1 MKKLIAS
8 ALAVSALT
16 LSSAAGAATLVNNG
30 FESGLTGWQAAP
42 DTLVSVV
49 SNFTN
54 VGTNS
59 TYSPVEGANFA
70 VLQAGITGE
79 ATGLTQF
86 FSMNAGETI
95 QFAVAFVGDDASE
108 FNDSAFLSVFSFQN
122 SVTKVLFEASIPSV
136 GEFTATPWTFVSF
149 TADLTGRYSLNASIQ
164 NSFQE
169 NQDSFLLIDAVPE
182 PSTWLMMLFGF
193 AAVGYSMR
201 RKQNVRVSFA

>member
-8 ALAVSALT
+8 ALTVSALT

-70 VLQAGITGE
+70 VLQTGIAGE

-95 QFAVAFVGDDASE
+95 KFAVAFIGDDASE
-108 FNDSAFLSVFSFQN
+108 FHDSAFLSIFSFQN
-122 SVTKVLFEASIPSV
+122 KLTKVLFEASIPSV

-164 NSFQE
+164 NSFPE

-182 PSTWLMMLFGF
+182 PSTWLMMLLGF